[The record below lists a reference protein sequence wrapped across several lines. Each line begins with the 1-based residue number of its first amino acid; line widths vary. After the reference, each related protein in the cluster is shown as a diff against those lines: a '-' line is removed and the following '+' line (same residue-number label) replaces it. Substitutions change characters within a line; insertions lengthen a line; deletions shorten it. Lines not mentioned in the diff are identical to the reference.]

1 MRDLARLEMNWEPFF
16 VRLRLFLQKNRAF
29 VMKTESIVIEF
40 LGDFNIKLRPQN
52 SADSTAEKLQLQ
64 TKNVITKI

>member
-1 MRDLARLEMNWEPFF
+1 
-16 VRLRLFLQKNRAF
+16 
-29 VMKTESIVIEF
+29 MKTGSIVIEF